1 MRVTTLNIKGRR
13 PIMGPRKFTRDA
25 TAGEELGG
33 IGFRQEIN
41 PPHYKRLLERLAHKR
56 GKAVVGVESPVPI
69 TVATGPRRIVEDY
82 RVKTHGG
89 KALASPAR
97 WLNVALTEPRGR
109 RQPNVTGD
117 ALVSSHYVS
126 AAWNNAPRPNKAW
139 RRRAWDKHHDR
150 LRAEVLDLLA
160 LGYHVHIGADFNRR
174 IDELPEIHP
183 DAVIVNAAT
192 IDALI
197 VIPQPG
203 YRVEVAD
210 RVVIPQRRLGTDHPL
225 VAARYYLRPDHR
237 VTP

>member
-25 TAGEELGG
+25 EAGEELGG

-41 PPHYKRLLERLAHKR
+41 PPHYKRLLEKIARRRRKV
-56 GKAVVGVESPVPI
+56 VVGVESPVPI
-69 TVATGPRRIVEDY
+69 TVATGARRVVEDY

-97 WLNVALTEPRGR
+97 WLNVALTEPRR

-117 ALVSSHYVS
+117 ALVSTHYVS
-126 AAWNNAPRPNKAW
+126 AAWNDAPRPFKAW
-139 RRRAWDKHHDR
+139 RRQRWTMHHER

-160 LGYHVHIGADFNRR
+160 LGYHVHIGGDFNRR
-174 IDELPEIHP
+174 IEELPEIHP

-192 IDALI
+192 IDAI
-197 VIPQPG
+197 VVIPQPG

-225 VAARYYLRPDHR
+225 VAARYYLRPIR
-237 VTP
+237 RP